1 MLNNLIY
8 KTMKKVLL
16 FGLIV
21 SALIFSPSC
30 VKNSSEYKKLQAEK
44 DSLALVNAK
53 SSSDMEDILS
63 LLNEVEDNFNSIKT
77 AENYLSVQSNNP
89 GELAPTMKDRIHS
102 DMKFVTETLDK
113 NRKKIAELESK
124 LKNSNIQSTQI
135 RQSLNNAR
143 TELDQRTMALVALK
157 EELEHKNQQI
167 TELSANVDNLSKDV
181 QDLRVQSNTQQQT
194 ITQQEKVIT
203 TVYYCFG
210 TSNELE
216 KQKILVNGQLGSNFN
231 RDYFIKI
238 NDFKK
243 LPVVQL
249 WAKKAKLV
257 SKHPDGSY
265 EFVKDAN
272 NQVELHI
279 LDTANFWS
287 LTKYL
292 VVLVNV

>member
-1 MLNNLIY
+1 
-8 KTMKKVLL
+8 MKKLVL

-21 SALIFSPSC
+21 FALTFSSSC
-30 VKNSSEYKKLQAEK
+30 VRNSSEYKQLQAEK
-44 DSLALVNAK
+44 DSLALVNTKNA
-53 SSSDMEDILS
+53 SEMEDILS
-63 LLNEVEDNFNSIKT
+63 LLNEVEDNFKDIKT

-89 GELAPTMKDRIHS
+89 GELAPSTKDRIQS

-113 NRKKIAELESK
+113 NRQKIAELEKK
-124 LKNSNIQSTQI
+124 LSASSLQSAQL
-135 RQSLNNAR
+135 RQTLTNLR
-143 TELDQRTMALVALK
+143 TELDQKTMALVALN
-157 EELEHKNQQI
+157 EELERKNQQI
-167 TELSANVDNLSKDV
+167 TELSANISNLSKDV
-181 QDLRVQSNTQQQT
+181 QDLRVQSNAQKQT
-194 ITQQEKVIT
+194 INQQEKVIT

-210 TSNELE
+210 TSNELS
-216 KQKILVNGQLGSNFN
+216 KQKILVNNQLGPNFN

-243 LPVVQL
+243 LTVVQL

-279 LDTANFWS
+279 LDPANFWS

>member
-1 MLNNLIY
+1 
-8 KTMKKVLL
+8 MKKLVL

-21 SALIFSPSC
+21 FALIFSSSC
-30 VKNSSEYKKLQAEK
+30 VKNSSEYKQLQAEK
-44 DSLALVNAK
+44 DSLALVNTKNA
-53 SSSDMEDILS
+53 SEMEDILS
-63 LLNEVEDNFNSIKT
+63 LLNDVEDNFKSIKS
-77 AENYLSVQSNNP
+77 AENYLSIQSNTP
-89 GELAPTMKDRIHS
+89 GELAPTAKERIQS
-102 DMKFVTETLDK
+102 DMKFVTETLEK
-113 NRKKIAELESK
+113 NRQKIADLENK
-124 LKNSNIQSTQI
+124 LKNSSIQSAQL
-135 RQSLNNAR
+135 RQTLTNLR
-143 TELDQRTMALVALK
+143 TELDQKTMALVAMND
-157 EELEHKNQQI
+157 ELERKDRQI
-167 TELSANVDNLSKDV
+167 TELSANVSNLSKDV
-181 QDLRVQSNTQQQT
+181 QELRVQSNAQQQT
-194 ITQQEKVIT
+194 ITQQGSVIS

-210 TSNELE
+210 TSSEL
-216 KQKILVNGQLGSNFN
+216 KNQKILVNDQLGANFN

-243 LPVVQL
+243 LSVVQL

-279 LDTANFWS
+279 LDPANFWS

>member
-1 MLNNLIY
+1 
-8 KTMKKVLL
+8 MKKLVL

-21 SALIFSPSC
+21 FALIFSSSC
-30 VKNSSEYKKLQAEK
+30 VKNSSEYKQLQAEK
-44 DSLALVNAK
+44 DSLALANTKNA
-53 SSSDMEDILS
+53 SEMEDMLS
-63 LLNEVEDNFNSIKT
+63 LLNEVEDNFKSIKT

-89 GELAPTMKDRIHS
+89 GELAPSTKDRIQS

-113 NRKKIAELESK
+113 NRQKIAELEKK
-124 LKNSNIQSTQI
+124 LKNSTVQSAQLQQT
-135 RQSLNNAR
+135 LTNLR
-143 TELDQRTMALVALK
+143 TELDQKTMALVALN
-157 EELEHKNQQI
+157 EELERKNQQI
-167 TELSANVDNLSKDV
+167 TELSANVSNLSKDV
-181 QDLRVQSNTQQQT
+181 QDLRVQSNAQQQT
-194 ITQQEKVIT
+194 INQQEKTIT

-210 TSNELE
+210 TSNELS
-216 KQKILVNGQLGSNFN
+216 KQKILVNNQLGANFN

-243 LPVVQL
+243 LTVVQL

-279 LDTANFWS
+279 LNPASFWS